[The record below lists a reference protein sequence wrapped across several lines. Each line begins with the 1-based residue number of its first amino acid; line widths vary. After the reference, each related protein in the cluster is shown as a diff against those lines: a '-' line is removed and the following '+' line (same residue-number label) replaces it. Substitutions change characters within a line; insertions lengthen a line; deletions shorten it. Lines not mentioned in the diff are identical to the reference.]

1 MIINL
6 NFYNNMPETLVNK
19 YAVCKESGKDESHV
33 YLVLFSGVQH
43 ASLEPTSP
51 LSLLSSPACLRLT
64 VKHHQHQ

>member
-1 MIINL
+1 MH
-6 NFYNNMPETLVNK
+6 ETLVNK

-51 LSLLSSPACLRLT
+51 LSLLSLSSPPPPVSASP
-64 VKHHQHQ
+64 